1 MVFSFFNKKSTDKAD
16 VRMPPLQGAP
26 IVSAVVSRPPAQA
39 VPPAQ
44 VPAVEDGLDTT
55 INTCY
60 GIEVFEETDPY
71 SEIAEHAA
79 ILFANGQYEVAR
91 STLESVV
98 QNNADQGV
106 VKLWLMLFDLLRIR
120 NDRNAFDALGL
131 DFASICELSPP
142 SWKEG
147 AESTSSK
154 SKEKPQTA
162 AGVVILQGAVT
173 GSDAAFDELLQAL
186 SKGEPRTLDMGRL
199 AGIDSEASG
208 RLAKILHQARH
219 RDLAWG
225 LGSGT
230 ETLAKRFSARL
241 IAGQTRDENMWLLVL
256 ELFQFL
262 GQEALFEE
270 KAVDYAITFEVSP
283 PAWEPPRAKPAV
295 KEEEKEPSLSEVL
308 LDAPM
313 TSSLEGEILQGRLD
327 AIACQLIPG
336 EECRLDFSLVQ
347 RMDFVSAGA
356 LATLLKEAN
365 CKQITIV
372 QPNRMVAELLRVMG
386 IDKIASIELA
396 KY

>member
-1 MVFSFFNKKSTDKAD
+1 
-16 VRMPPLQGAP
+16 MPPLRGSP
-26 IVSAVVSRPPAQA
+26 IVSAVVSRPPAQ
-39 VPPAQ
+39 VSPAQ
-44 VPAVEDGLDTT
+44 TPAVDDGLDTT

-79 ILFANGQYEVAR
+79 ILFANGQYDVAR
-91 STLESVV
+91 STLESVI
-98 QNNADQGV
+98 QNNADQGA
-106 VKLWLMLFDLLRIR
+106 VKLWLMLFDLLRVR

-142 SWKEG
+142 SWREG
-147 AESTSSK
+147 AESAPN
-154 SKEKPQTA
+154 KEKPRTA

-173 GSDAAFDELLQAL
+173 GNDAVFEELLQAL
-186 SKGEPRTLDMGRL
+186 GKGEPRTLDMGRL

-208 RLAKILHQARH
+208 RLAKILHQARL

-262 GQEALFEE
+262 GREALFEE

-283 PAWEPPRAKPAV
+283 PAWEPPRTKPAV
-295 KEEEKEPSLSEVL
+295 KEEEKPPAFGEVL
-308 LDAPM
+308 LDTPLVS
-313 TSSLEGEILQGRLD
+313 TLEGEILQGRLD

-336 EECRLDFSLVQ
+336 EECRLDFSRVQ

-372 QPNRMVAELLRVMG
+372 HPNRMLAELLRVMG
-386 IDKIASIELA
+386 IDKIATIELA

>member
-1 MVFSFFNKKSTDKAD
+1 MVFSFFKKSTDKAD
-16 VRMPPLQGAP
+16 ERMPPLRSSP
-26 IVSAVVSRPPAQA
+26 IVSAVASRPPEQTST
-39 VPPAQ
+39 Q
-44 VPAVEDGLDTT
+44 VAIIDDGLDTT

-79 ILFANGQYEVAR
+79 ILFANGQYDVAR
-91 STLESVV
+91 STLESVI
-98 QNNADQGV
+98 QNNADQGA
-106 VKLWLMLFDLLRIR
+106 VKLWLMLFDLLRVR
-120 NDRNAFDALGL
+120 NDRITFESLCL

-147 AESTSSK
+147 AEESK
-154 SKEKPQTA
+154 ISKEKPQV
-162 AGVVILQGAVT
+162 AGVAILQGAVT
-173 GSDAAFDELLQAL
+173 GNDAVFDDLLQAL

-230 ETLAKRFSARL
+230 EILAKRFSARL

-270 KAVDYAITFEVSP
+270 KAVDYAVTFEVSP
-283 PAWEPPRAKPAV
+283 PAWEPPRTKPAV
-295 KEEEKEPSLSEVL
+295 TVKKEEEKPFGGVL
-308 LDAPM
+308 LDTPM
-313 TSSLEGEILQGRLD
+313 ISALEGEILQGRLD
-327 AIACQLIPG
+327 AITCQLVPG
-336 EECRLDFSLVQ
+336 EECRLDFSRVQ

-356 LATLLKEAN
+356 LVTLLKEAN

-372 QPNRMVAELLRVMG
+372 HPNRMLAELLRVMG
-386 IDKIASIELA
+386 IDKIANIELA